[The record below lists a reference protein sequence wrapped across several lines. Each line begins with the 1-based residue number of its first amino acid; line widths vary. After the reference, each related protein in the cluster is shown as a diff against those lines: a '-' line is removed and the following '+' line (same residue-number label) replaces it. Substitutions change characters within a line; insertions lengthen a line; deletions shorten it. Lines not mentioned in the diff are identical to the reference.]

1 MPDTIRIS
9 GSCAHP
15 WRRGFLTA
23 MIGAVFPLP
32 ASAEQQPVLALHELV
47 VSAQDSI
54 DRHEI
59 AVLVVVLGLVLFA
72 VVTAIMLVRARTRW
86 TRLETSS
93 RDEIAAL
100 RSDLDRANALLFSE
114 PQVMVDW
121 PAGSD
126 EPRIDGDP
134 AIVGVA
140 APHRVL
146 AFGTWLEAGK
156 ASAMEQAVENLRSR
170 GEGFS
175 LTLTTLHGH
184 PIEVQGRAIG
194 GRAVLRLKDAIGV
207 KRDLAELLSRHE
219 SLLSEVASLRALIEN
234 LPSPVWTRDA
244 AGQLTFANAAYAR
257 AVEAKTAA
265 DAVTRR
271 LELLDSS
278 ARDNISRARIASG
291 AYAGRLPAVV
301 AGARRTFDVLDFRTE
316 TGSAGIGLDAT
327 EAETMR
333 VALGRMVDAHRR
345 TLDQLST
352 GVAMF
357 AADQRLTFYNAAY
370 RALWDLDA
378 AYLDQGP
385 TDSAVIEA
393 LRSARKLPEEQD
405 FRQWKAQLHEAYRAV
420 EAKEYMWH
428 LPDGR
433 TVRVVTTPNP
443 DGGVT
448 YLFHD
453 VTERLDLDRRFEEMI
468 RVQGET
474 LDNLAEGVA
483 VFASDGRLRLHNSA
497 FARMWHLAPQA
508 LAERPHIETI
518 TALCRPLHGDN
529 ATWQKLREF
538 VTAIDSREPIEARLE
553 RRDGTVVDCTTVPL
567 PNGATL
573 VTFHDVTDSV
583 NVERALRERNEAL
596 EDADKIKIDF
606 VHHVSYELR
615 SPLTNIIGFVHL
627 LGDPSTGPL
636 APKQRDYLDYITV
649 STDTLLA
656 LINNIL
662 DLATIDAGRMQ
673 LNLGNVDIRAT
684 MAGAA
689 EGVQDRLAGPGL
701 TLDISAPKDIGA
713 FTADE
718 RRLRQILFNLLA
730 NAVSFSPPGAK
741 ITLRAE
747 RRTDAVVFAVTDR
760 GPGIPP
766 DVLGKVFDWFETH
779 PLGSQHRGPGLGL
792 SLVRSFVELHGGT
805 VSITSVVGEGTT
817 VTCTFPTGEAADDH
831 GWRKLHCDHPE
842 RGGAGRLHDRYR
854 RRARTRRPGDAVRRS
869 RRRQDHLCP
878 RADPLSRRRRHRRS
892 AEPDLH
898 FRPDL

>member
-1 MPDTIRIS
+1 
-9 GSCAHP
+9 
-15 WRRGFLTA
+15 
-23 MIGAVFPLP
+23 
-32 ASAEQQPVLALHELV
+32 
-47 VSAQDSI
+47 
-54 DRHEI
+54 
-59 AVLVVVLGLVLFA
+59 
-72 VVTAIMLVRARTRW
+72 
-86 TRLETSS
+86 
-93 RDEIAAL
+93 
-100 RSDLDRANALLFSE
+100 
-114 PQVMVDW
+114 
-121 PAGSD
+121 
-126 EPRIDGDP
+126 
-134 AIVGVA
+134 
-140 APHRVL
+140 
-146 AFGTWLEAGK
+146 
-156 ASAMEQAVENLRSR
+156 MEQAVENLRSR

-194 GRAVLRLKDAIGV
+194 GRAVLRLKDASGV
-207 KRDLAELLSRHE
+207 KRDLVELLSRHE

-257 AVEAKTAA
+257 AVEAKTSA

-271 LELLDSS
+271 LELLDSP
-278 ARDNISRARIASG
+278 ARDNILRALAANGS
-291 AYAGRLPAVV
+291 YAGRLPAVV
-301 AGARRTFDVLDFRTE
+301 AGSRRTFDVLDFRTE

-333 VALGRMVDAHRR
+333 VALARMVDAHRR

-357 AADQRLTFYNAAY
+357 DADHRLTFYNAAY
-370 RALWDLDA
+370 RALWDLDP

-405 FRQWKAQLHEAYRAV
+405 FRQWKAELFEAYRAV

-497 FARMWHLAPQA
+497 FARMWRLAPQA

-553 RRDGTVVDCTTVPL
+553 RRDGTVLDCTTVPL

-596 EDADKIKIDF
+596 VDADKIKIDF

-636 APKQRDYLDYITV
+636 APKQREYLDFITV

-673 LNLGNVDIRAT
+673 LNLGDVDIRAA
-684 MAGAA
+684 MAAAA

-730 NAVSFSPPGAK
+730 NAVSFSPAGANDHAAGGAARRCGDFRGDRPRAGHSVRGAGKGVRLVRIPSARLAASRPGTGPLPGA
-741 ITLRAE
+741 
-747 RRTDAVVFAVTDR
+747 
-760 GPGIPP
+760 
-766 DVLGKVFDWFETH
+766 
-779 PLGSQHRGPGLGL
+779 
-792 SLVRSFVELHGGT
+792 LVRRAARRHGQHHLGCRRGHDCDMYVPDRRSRHAHGGLNHD
-805 VSITSVVGEGTT
+805 
-817 VTCTFPTGEAADDH
+817 AADDH

-842 RGGAGRLHDRYR
+842 RSGAGRLHDRYR
-854 RRARTRRPGDAVRRS
+854 RRARARRSGDAVRRS

-878 RADPLSRRRRHRRS
+878 RADPLSGRRRHHRS

-898 FRPDL
+898 LRADL